1 MRKIHF
7 ADHLEKK
14 VSEALD
20 EVGIEFVHESENK
33 EQALDFYLPFFDM
46 YIEIKQFHTD
56 RISKQMSSKD
66 NVIAVQGTKSVNL
79 LVTML
84 LRSKLKAAVYQRVV

>member
-14 VSEALD
+14 IAAALD
-20 EVGIEFVHESENK
+20 EVEIEFVHESESK
-33 EQALDFYLPFFDM
+33 EQVLDFYLPFFDVF
-46 YIEIKQFHTD
+46 IEIKQFHTD
-56 RISKQMSSKD
+56 RISRQMSSKD

-84 LRSKLKAAVYQRVV
+84 FRSK

>member
-14 VSEALD
+14 VAEALD

-33 EQALDFYLPFFDM
+33 EQVLDFYLPFFDVF
-46 YIEIKQFHTD
+46 IEIKQFHTD

-66 NVIAVQGTKSVNL
+66 NVIAIQGVKSVEL
-79 LVTML
+79 LRAML
-84 LRSKLKAAVYQRVV
+84 FRSKLIQSYRKVV

>member
-1 MRKIHF
+1 MRKINF

-14 VSEALD
+14 VAEALD

-33 EQALDFYLPFFDM
+33 EQVLDFYLPFFDVF
-46 YIEIKQFHTD
+46 IEVKQFHTD
-56 RISKQMSSKD
+56 RISRQMSSKD
-66 NVIAVQGTKSVNL
+66 NVIAVQGIKSVNL

-84 LRSKLKAAVYQRVV
+84 LRSKRTLSIRG